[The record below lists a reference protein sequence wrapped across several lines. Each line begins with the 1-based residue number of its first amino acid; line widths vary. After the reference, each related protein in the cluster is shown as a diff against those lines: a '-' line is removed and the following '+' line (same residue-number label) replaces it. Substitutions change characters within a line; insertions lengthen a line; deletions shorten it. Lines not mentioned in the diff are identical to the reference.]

1 MEDSAD
7 INDAFDSLLLCE
19 DQLVSKGYSEGLEAG
34 RLNGSKEGLSLGF
47 QKGVEIGEEVGF
59 YEGFAA
65 AWIQSVQSGDCAAA
79 AGGEKRE
86 KVLRQL
92 ERLLGLAETFPA
104 NNIQELDI
112 LDRLLA
118 LRAKFK
124 IVCSLLKVK
133 SPVEFTLGTGTGLLE
148 PPIFDISDSG

>member
-7 INDAFDSLLLCE
+7 INDTFDSLLLCE
-19 DQLVSKGYSEGLEAG
+19 DQLVSKGYLEGLEAG

-65 AWIQSVQSGDCAAA
+65 V
-79 AGGEKRE
+79 GEKRE

>member
-19 DQLVSKGYSEGLEAG
+19 DKLVSKGYSEGLEAG

-79 AGGEKRE
+79 AVGEKRE

-112 LDRLLA
+112 LDRLLW
-118 LRAKFK
+118 LF
-124 IVCSLLKVK
+124 VVLLQYCTMKHVI
-133 SPVEFTLGTGTGLLE
+133 LA
-148 PPIFDISDSG
+148 